1 MRARMDVGAEWGDF
15 DICLGAHGAFLHGKA
30 IPFRIFELYHLSI
43 ERLYPQL
50 QSVTW
55 LVLRII
61 EDERSRQR
69 LTTANTI
76 FLARRLVVGESLN
89 WKISSF
95 LMIVG
100 VNKVPGVPEPSI

>member
-1 MRARMDVGAEWGDF
+1 MDVGAEWGDF

-89 WKISSF
+89 WKIS
-95 LMIVG
+95 
-100 VNKVPGVPEPSI
+100 